1 MSSAIEWFLR
11 DNHWIRM
18 VLLNLPLQLFAVRI
32 LELLVG
38 KMKHKG
44 YMIGFMLVRTTLLC
58 YFQSLGD
65 QISVS
70 GHLTEIVLGAL
81 GSIGACLLCIYL
93 VEAEPI
99 RVLFAIAIS
108 ELSAMPVMVFS
119 MVVLN
124 WLEKRPEG
132 MFGWY
137 LTFRPEDLLAWIFEL
152 LLFIPIYAIMKKIQ
166 ILFRN
171 YEIRHTRLI
180 WIIYLEYFLVMQ
192 TSQLIPIATEDGTRR
207 GMVLPCLTVAV
218 AATLGLVK
226 IFGNQKEK
234 IRTESQFLQLELTMM
249 QSQYQAMQYQRS
261 HIEESRKLI
270 DRQMQEIM
278 QKSEQS
284 EKQEQVAGYL
294 VDLENTYQNIHAG
307 IYCKDWTLDA
317 ILYTEIERARQQK
330 ISVTCKVQNYPKDQ
344 EGIQCMGKVL
354 VTLFEYAITESKKT
368 DGSKKDGSKKPQID
382 VQIDVIANQA
392 VVLFTCQAGNGTW
405 ALKKKLDELTKERE
419 GNTEIDKKDRICV
432 GTVFSSVSVEAK
444 RTSTSIFGA
453 SH

>member
-1 MSSAIEWFLR
+1 MKSIIEWFLR

-18 VLLNLPLQLFAVRI
+18 VLLNLPLQLFAVKI

-58 YFQSLGD
+58 YFQSLSD

-119 MVVLN
+119 MIVLN

-137 LTFRPEDLLAWIFEL
+137 LTFRPEDLLAWIFEI

-207 GMVLPCLTVAV
+207 GMVLPCLIVAV

-249 QSQYQAMQYQRS
+249 QSQYQAMQYQRT

-270 DRQMQEIM
+270 DRQMQEII
-278 QKSEQS
+278 QRGERS
-284 EKQEQVAGYL
+284 EKQTQITEYL
-294 VDLENTYQNIHAG
+294 NDLEKAYQNIHAG
-307 IYCKDWTLDA
+307 IYCRDWKLDS
-317 ILYTEIERARQQK
+317 ILYVETEWARQQGIK
-330 ISVTCKVQNYPKDQ
+330 VTCKVPNCPKDQ
-344 EGIQCMGKVL
+344 DGIQCMGKVL
-354 VTLFEYAITESKKT
+354 VKLFEYAIADNEKPVEPDKK
-368 DGSKKDGSKKPQID
+368 QID

-392 VVLFTCQAGNGTW
+392 VVLFTCPAG
-405 ALKKKLDELTKERE
+405 KKTYGLEKKINELTKEWE
-419 GNTEIDKKDRICV
+419 GNTEVEKDEGRMKICV
-432 GTVFSSVSVEAK
+432 TFVEK
-444 RTSTSIFGA
+444 N
-453 SH
+453 

>member
-1 MSSAIEWFLR
+1 MKSVIEWFLR

-18 VLLNLPLQLFAVRI
+18 VLLNLPLQLFAVKI

-58 YFQSLGD
+58 YFQSLSD

-93 VEAEPI
+93 VEAEPVRI
-99 RVLFAIAIS
+99 LFAIAIS
-108 ELSAMPVMVFS
+108 ELTTMPVMVFS

-137 LTFRPEDLLAWIFEL
+137 LTFRPEDLLAWIFEI

-207 GMVLPCLTVAV
+207 GMVLPCLIVAV

-261 HIEESRKLI
+261 YIEESQQLI
-270 DRQMQEIM
+270 DLQMQEIM
-278 QKSEQS
+278 RRGERA
-284 EKQEQVAGYL
+284 EKQTQITEYL
-294 VDLENTYQNIHAG
+294 SDLEKAYQNVHAE
-307 IYCKDWTLDA
+307 IYCRDWKLDS
-317 ILYTEIERARQQK
+317 ILYVETEWARQQGIK
-330 ISVTCKVQNYPKDQ
+330 VTCKVPNCPKDQ
-344 EGIQCMGKVL
+344 DGIQCMGKVL
-354 VTLFEYAITESKKT
+354 VKLFEYAIADNEKPVEPDKK
-368 DGSKKDGSKKPQID
+368 QID

-392 VVLFTCQAGNGTW
+392 VVLFTCPAG
-405 ALKKKLDELTKERE
+405 KKTYGLEKKINELTKEWE
-419 GNTEIDKKDRICV
+419 GNTEVEKDEGRMKICV
-432 GTVFSSVSVEAK
+432 TFAEK
-444 RTSTSIFGA
+444 D
-453 SH
+453 

>member
-1 MSSAIEWFLR
+1 MSSVIEWFLR

-18 VLLNLPLQLFAVRI
+18 VLINLPLQLFAVKI

-137 LTFRPEDLLAWIFEL
+137 LTFRPMDLLAWIFEL

-171 YEIRHTRLI
+171 YEIPHTRLI

-207 GMVLPCLTVAV
+207 GMVLPCLIVAA

-226 IFGNQKEK
+226 IFSNQKEK

>member
-1 MSSAIEWFLR
+1 MKSVIEWFLR

-18 VLLNLPLQLFAVRI
+18 VLLNLPLQLFAVKI

-58 YFQSLGD
+58 YFQSLSD

-93 VEAEPI
+93 VEAEPVRI
-99 RVLFAIAIS
+99 LFAIAIS
-108 ELSAMPVMVFS
+108 ELTTMPVMVFS

-137 LTFRPEDLLAWIFEL
+137 LTFRPEDLLAWIFEI

-207 GMVLPCLTVAV
+207 VMVLPCLIVAV

-261 HIEESRKLI
+261 YIEESQQLI
-270 DRQMQEIM
+270 DLQMQEIM
-278 QKSEQS
+278 RRGERA
-284 EKQEQVAGYL
+284 EKQTQITEYL
-294 VDLENTYQNIHAG
+294 SDLEKAYQNVHAE
-307 IYCKDWTLDA
+307 IYCRDWKLDS
-317 ILYTEIERARQQK
+317 ILYVETEWARQQGIK
-330 ISVTCKVQNYPKDQ
+330 VTCKVPNCPKDQ
-344 EGIQCMGKVL
+344 DGIQCMGKVL
-354 VTLFEYAITESKKT
+354 VKLFEYAIADNEKPVEPDKK
-368 DGSKKDGSKKPQID
+368 QID

-392 VVLFTCQAGNGTW
+392 VVLFTCPAGKKTYG
-405 ALKKKLDELTKERE
+405 LKKKINELTKEWE
-419 GNTEIDKKDRICV
+419 GNTEVKKDEGRMKICV
-432 GTVFSSVSVEAK
+432 TFVEK
-444 RTSTSIFGA
+444 N
-453 SH
+453 

>member
-1 MSSAIEWFLR
+1 MSSVIEWFLR

-18 VLLNLPLQLFAVRI
+18 VLINLPLQLFAVKI

-137 LTFRPEDLLAWIFEL
+137 LAFRPEDLLAWIFEL
-152 LLFIPIYAIMKKIQ
+152 LSFIPIYAIMKKIQ

-171 YEIRHTRLI
+171 YEIPHTRLI

-207 GMVLPCLTVAV
+207 GMVLPCLIVAA

-226 IFGNQKEK
+226 IFSNQKEK

-261 HIEESRKLI
+261 YIEESQQLI

-278 QKSEQS
+278 RRGERA
-284 EKQEQVAGYL
+284 EKQTQITEYL
-294 VDLENTYQNIHAG
+294 NDLEKAYQNIHAG
-307 IYCKDWTLDA
+307 IYCRNWKLDS
-317 ILYTEIERARQQK
+317 ILYVETEWARQQGIK
-330 ISVTCKVQNYPKDQ
+330 VTCKVPNCPKDQ
-344 EGIQCMGKVL
+344 DGIQCMGKVL
-354 VTLFEYAITESKKT
+354 VKLFEYAIADNEKPVEPDKK
-368 DGSKKDGSKKPQID
+368 QID

-392 VVLFTCQAGNGTW
+392 VVLFTCPAGKKTYG
-405 ALKKKLDELTKERE
+405 LKKKINELTKEWE
-419 GNTEIDKKDRICV
+419 GNTEVEKDEGRMKICV
-432 GTVFSSVSVEAK
+432 TFAEK
-444 RTSTSIFGA
+444 D
-453 SH
+453 

>member
-1 MSSAIEWFLR
+1 MKSVIEWFLR

-18 VLLNLPLQLFAVRI
+18 VLLNLPLQLFAVKI

-38 KMKHKG
+38 KMKHTG

-58 YFQSLGD
+58 YFQSLSD

-70 GHLTEIVLGAL
+70 GHLTEIVLGAW

-93 VEAEPI
+93 VEAEPVRI
-99 RVLFAIAIS
+99 LFAIAIS
-108 ELSAMPVMVFS
+108 ELTTMPVMVFS

-137 LTFRPEDLLAWIFEL
+137 LTFRPEDLLAWIFEI

-207 GMVLPCLTVAV
+207 GMVLPCLIVAV

-261 HIEESRKLI
+261 YIEESQQLI
-270 DRQMQEIM
+270 DLQMQEIM
-278 QKSEQS
+278 RRGERA
-284 EKQEQVAGYL
+284 EKQTQITEYL
-294 VDLENTYQNIHAG
+294 SDLEKAYQNVHAE
-307 IYCKDWTLDA
+307 IYCRDWKLDS
-317 ILYTEIERARQQK
+317 ILYVETEWARQQGIK
-330 ISVTCKVQNYPKDQ
+330 VTCKVPNCPKDQ
-344 EGIQCMGKVL
+344 DGIQCMGKVL
-354 VTLFEYAITESKKT
+354 VKLFEYAIADNEKPVEPDKK
-368 DGSKKDGSKKPQID
+368 QID

-392 VVLFTCQAGNGTW
+392 VVLFTCPAGKKTYG
-405 ALKKKLDELTKERE
+405 LKKKINELTKEWE
-419 GNTEIDKKDRICV
+419 GNTEVKKDEGRMKICV
-432 GTVFSSVSVEAK
+432 TFVEK
-444 RTSTSIFGA
+444 N
-453 SH
+453 

>member
-1 MSSAIEWFLR
+1 MSSVIEWFLR

-18 VLLNLPLQLFAVRI
+18 VLLNLPLQLFAVKI

-58 YFQSLGD
+58 YFQSLSD
-65 QISVS
+65 HISVS

-93 VEAEPI
+93 VEAEPVRI
-99 RVLFAIAIS
+99 LFAIAIS
-108 ELSAMPVMVFS
+108 ELTTMPVMVFS

-137 LTFRPEDLLAWIFEL
+137 LTFRPEDLLAWIFEI

-207 GMVLPCLTVAV
+207 GMVLPCLIVAV

-261 HIEESRKLI
+261 YIEESQQLI

-278 QKSEQS
+278 RRGERA
-284 EKQEQVAGYL
+284 EKQTQITEYL
-294 VDLENTYQNIHAG
+294 SDLEKAYQNVHAE
-307 IYCKDWTLDA
+307 IYCRDWKLDS
-317 ILYTEIERARQQK
+317 ILYVETEWARQQGIK
-330 ISVTCKVQNYPKDQ
+330 VTCKVPNCPKDQ
-344 EGIQCMGKVL
+344 DGIQCMGKVL
-354 VTLFEYAITESKKT
+354 VKLFEYAIADNEKPVEPDKK
-368 DGSKKDGSKKPQID
+368 QID

-392 VVLFTCQAGNGTW
+392 VVLFTCPAGKKTYG
-405 ALKKKLDELTKERE
+405 LKKKINELTKEWE
-419 GNTEIDKKDRICV
+419 GNTEVKKDEGRMKICV
-432 GTVFSSVSVEAK
+432 TFVEK
-444 RTSTSIFGA
+444 N
-453 SH
+453 

>member
-1 MSSAIEWFLR
+1 MSSVIEWFLR

-18 VLLNLPLQLFAVRI
+18 VLLNLPLQLFAVKI

-70 GHLTEIVLGAL
+70 GHLAEIVLGAL

-93 VEAEPI
+93 VEAEPV

-108 ELSAMPVMVFS
+108 ELAAMPVMVFS
-119 MVVLN
+119 MVALN

-137 LTFRPEDLLAWIFEL
+137 LTFRPEDLLAWIFEI

-207 GMVLPCLTVAV
+207 GMVLPCLIVAV

-261 HIEESRKLI
+261 HIEESQKLI

-284 EKQEQVAGYL
+284 EKQEQITEYL
-294 VDLENTYQNIHAG
+294 SDLEKAYQNVHAG
-307 IYCKDWTLDA
+307 IYCKEWTLDA
-317 ILYTEIERARQQK
+317 MLYVQIEQARKQGMEVQCQ
-330 ISVTCKVQNYPKDQ
+330 IQNYLQNSDDV
-344 EGIQCMGKVL
+344 QCMGKIL
-354 VTLFEYAITESKKT
+354 MALFEFALLQEQKKSSAEMPWIHIQM
-368 DGSKKDGSKKPQID
+368 DS
-382 VQIDVIANQA
+382 IAGQE
-392 VVLFTCQAGNGTW
+392 VLMFTCQEW
-405 ALKKKLDELTKERE
+405 KKVSDLKKKIQRLIEDKDGNVEIERMQDQ
-419 GNTEIDKKDRICV
+419 IRIGV
-432 GTVFSSVSVEAK
+432 TFAGESK
-444 RTSTSIFGA
+444 
-453 SH
+453 

>member
-1 MSSAIEWFLR
+1 MKSVIEWFLR

-18 VLLNLPLQLFAVRI
+18 VLLNLPLQLFAVNI

-58 YFQSLGD
+58 YFQSLSD

-93 VEAEPI
+93 VEAEPVRI
-99 RVLFAIAIS
+99 LFAIAIS
-108 ELSAMPVMVFS
+108 ELTTMPVMVFS

-137 LTFRPEDLLAWIFEL
+137 LTFRPEDLLAWIFEI

-207 GMVLPCLTVAV
+207 GMVLPCLIVAV

-261 HIEESRKLI
+261 YIEESQQLI
-270 DRQMQEIM
+270 DLQMQEIM
-278 QKSEQS
+278 RRGERA
-284 EKQEQVAGYL
+284 EKQTQITEYL
-294 VDLENTYQNIHAG
+294 SDLEKAYQNVHAE
-307 IYCKDWTLDA
+307 IYCRDWKLDS
-317 ILYTEIERARQQK
+317 ILYVETEWARQQGIK
-330 ISVTCKVQNYPKDQ
+330 VTCKVPNCPKDQ
-344 EGIQCMGKVL
+344 DGIQCMGKVL
-354 VTLFEYAITESKKT
+354 VKLFEYAIADNEKPVEPDKK
-368 DGSKKDGSKKPQID
+368 QID

-392 VVLFTCQAGNGTW
+392 VVLFTCPAGKKTYG
-405 ALKKKLDELTKERE
+405 LKKKINELTKEWE
-419 GNTEIDKKDRICV
+419 GNTEVKKDEGRMKICV
-432 GTVFSSVSVEAK
+432 TFVEK
-444 RTSTSIFGA
+444 N
-453 SH
+453 

>member
-1 MSSAIEWFLR
+1 MSSVIEWFLR

-58 YFQSLGD
+58 YFQSLSD

-70 GHLTEIVLGAL
+70 GHLAEIVLGAV

-119 MVVLN
+119 MVGLN

-137 LTFRPEDLLAWIFEL
+137 LTFRPEDLLAWIFEI

-207 GMVLPCLTVAV
+207 GMVLPCLIVEA

-249 QSQYQAMQYQRS
+249 QSQYQAMQYQRI
-261 HIEESRKLI
+261 HIEESQKLI
-270 DRQMQEIM
+270 DRQMQEII
-278 QKSEQS
+278 QLGERA
-284 EKQEQVAGYL
+284 EKQTQITEYL
-294 VDLENTYQNIHAG
+294 NDLEKAYQNIHAG
-307 IYCKDWTLDA
+307 IYCRDWKLDS
-317 ILYTEIERARQQK
+317 ILYVETERARQQGIK
-330 ISVTCKVQNYPKDQ
+330 VTCKVQNYPEDQ
-344 EGIQCMGKVL
+344 DGMQCMEKVM
-354 VTLFEYAITESKKT
+354 VKLFEYAIAENEKTAEPDKK
-368 DGSKKDGSKKPQID
+368 QID

-392 VVLFTCQAGNGTW
+392 VVLFTCPAGKKTYS
-405 ALKKKLDELTKERE
+405 LKKKINELTKERE
-419 GNTEIDKKDRICV
+419 GNTEVEKVEGRMKICV
-432 GTVFSSVSVEAK
+432 TFAEK
-444 RTSTSIFGA
+444 N
-453 SH
+453 

>member
-1 MSSAIEWFLR
+1 MSSVIEWFLR

-18 VLLNLPLQLFAVRI
+18 VLLNLPLQLFAVKI

-70 GHLTEIVLGAL
+70 GHLAEIVLGAL

-207 GMVLPCLTVAV
+207 GMVLPCLMV
-218 AATLGLVK
+218 AAAATFGLVK
-226 IFGNQKEK
+226 IFSNQKEK
-234 IRTESQFLQLELTMM
+234 IRTENQFLQLELTMM

-261 HIEESRKLI
+261 HIEESQKLI

-317 ILYTEIERARQQK
+317 ILYTEIERARQQG

-344 EGIQCMGKVL
+344 DGIQCMGKVL

-392 VVLFTCQAGNGTW
+392 VVLFTCQAENGTR

-432 GTVFSSVSVEAK
+432 GTVFAGDVFTGDGVF
-444 RTSTSIFGA
+444 R
-453 SH
+453 HC

>member
-1 MSSAIEWFLR
+1 MSSVIEWFLR

-18 VLLNLPLQLFAVRI
+18 VLLNLPLQFFALKI

-38 KMKHKG
+38 KMRHKG

-70 GHLTEIVLGAL
+70 GHLAEIVLGAL

-93 VEAEPI
+93 VEAEPV

-119 MVVLN
+119 MIVLN

-137 LTFRPEDLLAWIFEL
+137 LTFRPEDLLAWIFEI

-207 GMVLPCLTVAV
+207 GMVLPCLIVAV

-261 HIEESRKLI
+261 HIEESQKLI

-278 QKSEQS
+278 RRGERA
-284 EKQEQVAGYL
+284 EKQTQITEYL
-294 VDLENTYQNIHAG
+294 NDLEKAYQNIHAG
-307 IYCKDWTLDA
+307 IYCRDWKLDS
-317 ILYTEIERARQQK
+317 ILYVETERARQQGIK
-330 ISVTCKVQNYPKDQ
+330 VTCKVQNYPEDQ
-344 EGIQCMGKVL
+344 DEMQCMEKVL
-354 VTLFEYAITESKKT
+354 VKLFEYAIAENEKPVEPDKK
-368 DGSKKDGSKKPQID
+368 QID

-392 VVLFTCQAGNGTW
+392 VVLFACPAGKKTYS
-405 ALKKKLDELTKERE
+405 LKKKINELTKERE
-419 GNTEIDKKDRICV
+419 GNTEVEKVEGRMKICV
-432 GTVFSSVSVEAK
+432 TFAEK
-444 RTSTSIFGA
+444 D
-453 SH
+453 